1 MGRPNDVA
9 TLLDLLDLEVRSREM
24 TSLMTGSDTSVK
36 IEPTWNEV
44 KDNIQ
49 GSSSTL
55 TVNIC
60 LFGTLCDFFVTIDVF
75 FVTLTTSSQMTARL
89 TFR

>member
-1 MGRPNDVA
+1 
-9 TLLDLLDLEVRSREM
+9 M

-49 GSSSTL
+49 GSSSML

-75 FVTLTTSSQMTARL
+75 FCDTNDLITDDCPADL
-89 TFR
+89 PLEEKKAKL